1 MENVIYN
8 ELRMRGFSVD
18 VGMIEVKEKQP
29 NGTWQRKQ
37 LEIDFVANK
46 GSRRYYIQSA
56 FMLPDEQKQHQEERP
71 LLRVN
76 DSFKKI
82 IVVRDNILLRR
93 DDNGIVTMGLRQFLL
108 DENSLDL

>member
-18 VGMIEVKEKQP
+18 VGMVEIKEKQP
-29 NGTWQRKQ
+29 DGTWQRKQ

-56 FMLPDEQKQHQEERP
+56 FMLPDEQKQQQEERP
-71 LLRVN
+71 LLRVD

-82 IVVRDNILLRR
+82 IVVRDNIILRR
-93 DDNGIVTMGLRQFLL
+93 DDNGLVTMGIRQFLL

>member
-1 MENVIYN
+1 
-8 ELRMRGFSVD
+8 MRGFSVD

-29 NGTWQRKQ
+29 DGTWQRKQ
-37 LEIDFVANK
+37 LEIDYVANK

-56 FMLPDEQKQHQEERP
+56 FMLPDEQKQQQEERP